1 MNTVN
6 LIVSSSAGETWL
18 DLYDEQPIKLTFNL
32 EDATSLEPKAEF
44 TRGFRVPGTDKNFE
58 FFSTIFE
65 VAGTDFNPGQKYPC
79 RININGNDFR
89 QGELRLQ
96 NVLRND
102 VTGKLDYQCVFLGN
116 VKSLASEVGEK
127 SIAELDW
134 DDYSLEQSLAN
145 VTGSWEAAF
154 NNDDGLFDGDV
165 IFPLVDFGNVY
176 DGSIPQESEV
186 SVGGTKSFTT
196 SGNALGIAY
205 WRPMVRI
212 REIMRRIFEQ
222 NGFTLAGNFFTENVA
237 VKNLYA
243 SAFGNTDDTEVNT
256 ADSNLAQWAPGF
268 FQQQPSNPGIY
279 PCQFTINV
287 SDPGN
292 NLVDG
297 GFFGGGSSLVYEVPA
312 AVGAFGTIDYTYYLP
327 IQIDHREGTS
337 GVYTFRGLTPQAS
350 AFKYVRYTVG
360 PGTGQCAGQDSQFL
374 VEESTDNV
382 NWVTLDERCGNE
394 ADGFDDGEGFTFDHY
409 IYEFPVE
416 LEQVGAAT
424 AAGQYIY
431 SPQISISPGSDSG
444 NSVYI
449 LGGGYAEVTR
459 VAGQYSVG
467 AKFKTD
473 YKIIDFIKDIFTMFR
488 LLMIP
493 DPDDPTKISV
503 IPWNDYIGTGV
514 VKDWSNKL
522 NKDKDVVI
530 RPLILDQT
538 DRFTLEQADDGDYLN
553 EENKKQQG
561 ETFGTKKLD
570 SVYDILKGETKIA
583 TK

>member
-6 LIVSSSAGETWL
+6 LIVSHSAGETWL

-44 TRGFRVPGTDKNFE
+44 TRGFRVPGTDKNYE
-58 FFSTIFE
+58 FFSTVFE

-96 NVLRND
+96 TVLRND

-127 SIAELDW
+127 NIGDLDW

-145 VTGSWEAAF
+145 VTGSWEANF
-154 NNDDGLFDGDV
+154 LNDDGLFDGDV

-176 DGSIPQESEV
+176 DGSTPQESEV
-186 SVGGTKSFTT
+186 SVGGTKSFTS

-222 NGFTLAGNFFTENVA
+222 NGFTLAGNFFTQNA
-237 VKNLYA
+237 GVKNLYA
-243 SAFGNTDDTEVNT
+243 SAFGNKDETEVNT
-256 ADSNLAQWAPGF
+256 SDSNLAKWANANYAE
-268 FQQQPSNPGIY
+268 QPSFPGTYFCIF
-279 PCQFTINV
+279 PIPV
-287 SDPGN
+287 SDPGG
-292 NLVDG
+292 NLVVGDSN
-297 GFFGGGSSLVYEVPA
+297 FGNIGRIYEVPD
-312 AVGAFGTIDYTYYLP
+312 AVGSFGTIDYTYYLP

-337 GVYTFRGLTPQAS
+337 AQFTFRGLTPQS
-350 AFKYVRYTVG
+350 TAFKYVRYTVG
-360 PGTGQCAGQDSQFL
+360 PGTGPCAGQDSQFL
-374 VEESTDNV
+374 CEESTDFV

-416 LEQVGAAT
+416 LVNTNAAT
-424 AAGQYIY
+424 QAGDFIY
-431 SPQISISPGSDSG
+431 SPSISVGAG
-444 NSVYI
+444 NDTATKAYI

-467 AKFKTD
+467 AKFKND

-493 DPDDPTKISV
+493 DPNDPTKISV

-530 RPLILDQT
+530 RPLLLDQT
-538 DRFTLEQADDGDYLN
+538 DRFTLEQSDDGDYLK
-553 EENKKQQG
+553 EKNKKQQG
-561 ETFGTKKLD
+561 ETYGTKKL
-570 SVYDILKGETKIA
+570 KRE
-583 TK
+583 